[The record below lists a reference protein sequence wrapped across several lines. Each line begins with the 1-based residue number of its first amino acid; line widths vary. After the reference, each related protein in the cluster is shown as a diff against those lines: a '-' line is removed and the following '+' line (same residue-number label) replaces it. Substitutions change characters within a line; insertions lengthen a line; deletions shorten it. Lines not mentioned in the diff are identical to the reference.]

1 MEQWEAENWRK
12 KIELTVIKPV
22 LAAVQSVAP
31 DIQGVDFDLQNDAV
45 IIDSPTVLIDDQW
58 KRVQEIGEEKVRSI
72 VGCTSPIRI
81 RQLRRSTFAYT
92 LHGPSDAIRNPLP
105 QRHRFFDSFSDM
117 RDLVIAI
124 LIASGGRG
132 ICLQSQIR
140 TTTASAIKEDTQAS
154 EI

>member
-1 MEQWEAENWRK
+1 MRLLGIFGVSMEQWEAENWRK

-45 IIDSPTVLIDDQW
+45 IIDSLTVLIDDQW

-92 LHGPSDAIRNPLP
+92 FHGPADAIRKRDQKTRGDHRVQSRIGGHP
-105 QRHRFFDSFSDM
+105 QPPD
-117 RDLVIAI
+117 
-124 LIASGGRG
+124 G
-132 ICLQSQIR
+132 C
-140 TTTASAIKEDTQAS
+140 S
-154 EI
+154 ESV